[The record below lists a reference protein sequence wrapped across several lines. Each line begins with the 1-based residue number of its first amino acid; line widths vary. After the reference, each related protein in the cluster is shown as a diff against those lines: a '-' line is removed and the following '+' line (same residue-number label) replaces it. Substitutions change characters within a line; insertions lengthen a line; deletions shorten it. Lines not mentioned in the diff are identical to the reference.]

1 MSHKLLVEN
10 IEDIEII
17 KESAEAGRP
26 RSYYLRGTFLQ
37 GNIRNRN
44 GRIYPTH
51 VLANEVTNYTDKF
64 ISKNRAFGELNH
76 PTNPSIN
83 LDKVSHLIT
92 EIVQD
97 GNNFIGTAKIID
109 TPMGKIVKTLMD
121 EDCILG
127 VSSRGLGTLKE
138 SSNGK
143 VVDSFILTTG
153 ADIVA
158 DPSGPDCFPDNLIEN
173 IEWIFDGKSW
183 QQIEQKVQMIED
195 YKQQNRAKREE
206 NFLKFLNILAK

>member
-1 MSHKLLVEN
+1 MRLLVEN

-17 KESAEAGRP
+17 REGLEGSVK
-26 RSYYLRGTFLQ
+26 SYYLRGTFLQ
-37 GNIRNRN
+37 GNIKNRN
-44 GRIYPTH
+44 GRIYPTE
-51 VLANEVTNYTDKF
+51 VLANEVANYTEKF

-83 LDKVSHLIT
+83 LDKVSHIIT
-92 EIVQD
+92 EITQD

-109 TPMGKIVKTLMD
+109 TPMGRIVKTLMD

-138 SSNGK
+138 SHNGK
-143 VVDSFILTTG
+143 IVDSFMLTTG

-173 IEWIFDGKSW
+173 IEWIFEGGEW
-183 QQIEQKVQMIED
+183 QKIEQKVSMIEQ
-195 YKQQNRAKREE
+195 YKQQNREKREAE
-206 NFLKFLNILAK
+206 FLKFLRALTA